1 MKLDTGLVVVIVA
14 VLIFYLRLIIIQRE
28 RAKQIDHARKSL
40 ATKKGKTPEPTPP
53 PRYSIL
59 TSNYRNLAIAGAGT
73 LGILAGVL
81 LNAGILAIPAI
92 QPFWWIPTSIGII
105 GLSWAFQL

>member
-28 RAKQIDHARKSL
+28 RARQIQRARKAS
-40 ATKKGKTPEPTPP
+40 AAKKGKTAEPAPP

-59 TSNYRNLAIAGAGT
+59 TTSYRNLAIAGVGALCIVG
-73 LGILAGVL
+73 GVL
-81 LNAGILAIPAI
+81 LNAGVLAFPAV
-92 QPFWWIPTSIGII
+92 QPFWWIPTAVGII